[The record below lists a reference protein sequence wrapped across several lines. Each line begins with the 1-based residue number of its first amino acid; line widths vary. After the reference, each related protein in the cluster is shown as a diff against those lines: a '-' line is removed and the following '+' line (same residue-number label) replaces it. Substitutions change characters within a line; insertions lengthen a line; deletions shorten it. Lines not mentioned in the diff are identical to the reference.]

1 MGPTACRRRTRKS
14 SASARRRKTLIFK
27 TKQQQLVINSKN
39 QESSPVPSPAN
50 SKADDRIE
58 NNVEMYCS
66 SPCSTPKAERYRIP
80 KIETCPPAPKKRR
93 IVTNC
98 SLKRTSIAFFA
109 SPDIDLF
116 FNFALCGVPV

>member
-27 TKQQQLVINSKN
+27 KQQLVNSKN
-39 QESSPVPSPAN
+39 QESSPVSSPAN
-50 SKADDRIE
+50 SKADDLIE
-58 NNVEMYCS
+58 NSSVELMYCS

-98 SLKRTSIAFFA
+98 SLNKTSIAFFA